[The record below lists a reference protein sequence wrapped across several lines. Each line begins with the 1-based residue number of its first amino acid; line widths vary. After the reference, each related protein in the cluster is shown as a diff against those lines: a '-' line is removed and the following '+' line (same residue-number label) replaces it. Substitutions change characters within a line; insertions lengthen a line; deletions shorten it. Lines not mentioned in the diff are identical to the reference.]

1 MKFFA
6 KLNVFIFIFLI
17 TTIMQ
22 STGDEKI
29 IPERVLGNKDAAI
42 VIEEFASMSCG
53 HCANFH
59 NTILPDIKK
68 EFIDTGKAKLIFNDF
83 PLDSRAMIATL
94 VAQCMKEKQF
104 FPVIKRLFQKQ
115 LEWVQ
120 AENLPIAIYNILK
133 PLGIK
138 EKKVMSCLENNEENK
153 IRWQYIAEA
162 RKIAMD
168 ERNIEST
175 PTFFVNGKK
184 IEGKFDINTIKEIS
198 IVDEKIN
205 SPDEKIKDNWFTKL
219 INKIFH

>member
-153 IRWQYIAEA
+153 MRWQYIAES

-175 PTFFVNGKK
+175 PTFFVNGNK
-184 IEGKFDINTIKEIS
+184 IEGKFDINTLKNIS
-198 IVDEKIN
+198 IVDEEIN
-205 SPDEKIKDNWFTKL
+205 IPDEKIKDSWFRKL